1 MFVATPPFIMDKELR
16 PSSCQNDITGDHI
29 ITKVSSKAYRS
40 GYDRIFGKKKEQ
52 YQPNIESNHDRV
64 DKLITNFHLPKSTLL
79 MLVSAFIGTDEMRA
93 LYTHAVNDAYKFY
106 SYGDGCLLSCK
117 GCT

>member
-1 MFVATPPFIMDKELR
+1 MLLCSLRSSPTIMDKELR

-52 YQPNIESNHDRV
+52 YQPNIESSHDRV
-64 DKLITNFHLPKSTLL
+64 DKLITKLGGYYDHKSNIPEGERG
-79 MLVSAFIGTDEMRA
+79 S
-93 LYTHAVNDAYKFY
+93 
-106 SYGDGCLLSCK
+106 
-117 GCT
+117 